1 MQSHQLQDM
10 LRRANLRPTRQ
21 RVALGSLLFGDGSRH
36 VTAEALYDQATSA
49 KMPVSLA
56 TVYNTL
62 HQFTAVGLLNQIAI
76 DSSRVYFDTNITPHH
91 HFLVEETNELF
102 DIPREALSVG
112 CLRETPEETEIARI
126 EVMVRLQKV
135 KTPIR

>member
-1 MQSHQLQDM
+1 M

-21 RVALGSLLFGDGSRH
+21 RVALGLLLFGDGSRH

-62 HQFTAVGLLNQIAI
+62 HQFTAAGLLNQIAI
-76 DSSRVYFDTNITPHH
+76 DSSHGYFDTNITPHTRGGP
-91 HFLVEETNELF
+91 LGRVLAG
-102 DIPREALSVG
+102 D
-112 CLRETPEETEIARI
+112 
-126 EVMVRLQKV
+126 LQKGPRSPASRQWCAY
-135 KTPIR
+135 KR